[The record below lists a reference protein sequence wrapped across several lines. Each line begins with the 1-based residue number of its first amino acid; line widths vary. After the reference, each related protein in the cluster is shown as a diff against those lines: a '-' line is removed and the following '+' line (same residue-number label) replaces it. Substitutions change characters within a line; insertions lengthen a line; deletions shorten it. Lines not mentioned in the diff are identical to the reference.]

1 MGPFL
6 CLCIYNVFL
15 YFLQGEVWRGRGV
28 FSMGCQR
35 LSPEETEVIGASP
48 QWSHWIIWFLGWVPL
63 AVGLLN
69 LVQNFNL

>member
-48 QWSHWIIWFLGWVPL
+48 QWLDWIIWFLGWVPL

>member
-1 MGPFL
+1 
-6 CLCIYNVFL
+6 
-15 YFLQGEVWRGRGV
+15 
-28 FSMGCQR
+28 MGCQR

-48 QWSHWIIWFLGWVPL
+48 QWLDWIIWFLGWVPL